1 MERMNL
7 AQLKMRAAD
16 LADDISGI
24 ESIFNNFIVESG
36 LGRANFGKAALGD
49 AGFMSRLARRQA
61 DGKMLHATT
70 LIRALRFI
78 AAYDV
83 KRS

>member
-24 ESIFNNFIVESG
+24 ESVFNQFIVESG
-36 LGRANFGKAALGD
+36 IGRAGFGKAALGD
-49 AGFMSRLARRQA
+49 AGFMSRLARRQSE
-61 DGKMLHATT
+61 GKMLHTTT
-70 LIRALRFI
+70 LLRALRFI

-83 KRS
+83 KRN